1 MSDDAARAV
10 TAGNATPQAVPAAM
24 IRSRARA
31 AISTDFSNPV
41 NRRPSSTAATPVVP
55 TP

>member
-1 MSDDAARAV
+1 MSDDAVRAV
-10 TAGNATPQAVPAAM
+10 TAGNATPQAAPAAM

-41 NRRPSSTAATPVVP
+41 NRRPSGTAATPSYP